1 MDTDTY
7 EDTHYS
13 SDGGDDGVDKL
24 IFEAVIK
31 ALKMKD
37 QMAISIQNIEDL
49 LQQGKNLYFKN
60 NDATENS
67 GKQPSKWVRTL
78 NTAT

>member
-13 SDGGDDGVDKL
+13 SDGGDGGVDKL

-49 LQQGKNLYFKN
+49 LQ
-60 NDATENS
+60 
-67 GKQPSKWVRTL
+67 
-78 NTAT
+78 

>member
-1 MDTDTY
+1 MDTDSY

-13 SDGGDDGVDKL
+13 SDGGDV
-24 IFEAVIK
+24 EAVIK

-67 GKQPSKWVRTL
+67 VPTLWPSKWVRTL

>member
-1 MDTDTY
+1 MDTDSY
-7 EDTHYS
+7 EDTHYG
-13 SDGGDDGVDKL
+13 SDGGDGGVDKL

-49 LQQGKNLYFKN
+49 LQ
-60 NDATENS
+60 
-67 GKQPSKWVRTL
+67 
-78 NTAT
+78 